1 MKQYLLVIII
11 FLSFVGLGLA
21 QEVPAKDSL
30 KIGLVL
36 SGGGAK
42 GFAHIGVLKVL
53 DSIGLKVDYI
63 AGSSMGAIV
72 GALYSSGYS
81 GKQLDSIFGS
91 VDYDE
96 VITDYLPRESKT
108 FYERENSEK
117 YALTLPFNRF
127 KLKLPSAISSGQ
139 NIYNLL
145 TYLTLPVS
153 DVEEFDQLPI
163 PFFCTATNVETGKA
177 VYLERGNLAQ
187 AITASGAFPSLFQP
201 VIIDDQ
207 LLIDGGVTNNYPIDE
222 LKAKGMDVIIG
233 VDVQDE
239 LATREELTS
248 APDVL
253 LQINN
258 YRTINDMVW
267 KSKKTDIYI
276 KPDIKDFSVISFSE
290 GQRIVKNGEMAARES
305 LPALVEL
312 SKKVWDANDAP
323 KAVLKSPDSIRINSI
338 KIRGYE
344 RYTRAYVLGK
354 LKLKSNS
361 TVSYTDFSRGVN
373 NLMATNNFDSFEY
386 RFQRSYGVEGYDLLA
401 TIKENETTN
410 FLRFGLHY
418 DELYKSAAILNLT
431 RKRTLFDNDVLS
443 LDVVLGDNI
452 RYNLDYFID
461 RGFYWSVG
469 LRTRFN
475 QFHRGVNSQ
484 LIVRSFEEE
493 MNNVNKVD
501 IRLQDFN
508 TQFYVQT
515 LFRKDFALIAGVEH
529 KHLRIASQTLVN
541 QFSNNNDD
549 EFLFENTDYLS
560 LYGNIKLDTYSHR
573 DFPKSG
579 FYFNGDIHSYF
590 YASSF
595 NENFRPF
602 TLAKADIGYAFR
614 ITKRLSMNILEQGGF
629 KMGDNGTS
637 SLDFGLGGYANNFI
651 NNFVSFYG
659 YDFVTITGN
668 SFVKST
674 FTLDYEFFKKNH
686 LLLAANI
693 ANVEDNIFDT
703 GEWLTTPNYSGFAV
717 GYSFETFLGPI
728 EAKYTWSPDTKRD
741 YWFFNL
747 GFWF

>member
-1 MKQYLLVIII
+1 MKHFLAIIAI
-11 FLSFVGLGLA
+11 FLLFAGVGFA
-21 QEVPAKDSL
+21 QETPAKDSL

-72 GALYSSGYS
+72 GSLYASGYS
-81 GKQLDSIFGS
+81 AKQLDSIFGS
-91 VDYDE
+91 VNFDE

-108 FYERENSEK
+108 FYERDNSEK
-117 YALTLPFNRF
+117 YAVTLPFNKF

-139 NIYNLL
+139 NVYNLL

-153 DVEEFDQLPI
+153 DVKEFDKLPI

-187 AITASGAFPSLFQP
+187 SVTASGAFPSLFQP
-201 VIIDDQ
+201 VIINDQ

-233 VDVQDE
+233 VDVQDD

-248 APDVL
+248 APDIL

-267 KSKKTDIYI
+267 KSEKTDIYI

-290 GQRIVKNGEMAARES
+290 GQRIVKNGESAAREQ
-305 LPALVEL
+305 LGPLVEL
-312 SKKVWDANDAP
+312 AKKVGSSNRSTT
-323 KAVLKSPDSIRINSI
+323 KFLKSPDSIRINSI
-338 KIRGYE
+338 KIKGYQK
-344 RYTRAYVLGK
+344 YTRAYVLGK
-354 LKLKSNS
+354 LKLKSNT
-361 TVSYTDFSRGVN
+361 TVNYTDFSSGVN
-373 NLMATNNFDSFEY
+373 NLMATNNFDTFEY
-386 RFQRSYGVEGYDLLA
+386 RFQKSNGIEGYDLLA
-401 TIKENETTN
+401 TIKENETTT
-410 FLRFGLHY
+410 FFRLGLHY
-418 DELYKSAAILNLT
+418 DELYKSAAIVNLT
-431 RKRTLFDNDVLS
+431 RKRALFDNDVLS
-443 LDVVLGDNI
+443 FDVVLGDNI

-475 QFHRGVNSQ
+475 QFDRDVNSQ
-484 LIVRSFEEE
+484 LIFRTFEEE
-493 MNNVNKVD
+493 VSNVNKVD
-501 IRLQDFN
+501 VDLRDFSS
-508 TQFYVQT
+508 QFYVQT
-515 LFRKDFALIAGVEH
+515 LFRKDFALIAGAEH
-529 KHLRIASQTLVN
+529 KHLRITSQTLVN
-541 QFSNNNDD
+541 QFSTNNDD
-549 EFLFENTDYLS
+549 DYLFENTDYLS
-560 LYGNIKLDTYSHR
+560 VYGNIKLDTYSNR
-573 DFPKSG
+573 YFPKKG
-579 FYFNGDIHSYF
+579 FYFNGDIHWYF

-595 NENFRPF
+595 NENFEPF
-602 TLAKADIGYAFR
+602 SIAKADIGYAFK
-614 ITKRLSMNILEQGGF
+614 IANGLSMTILEQGGF
-629 KMGDNGTS
+629 KIGENTTNSM
-637 SLDFGLGGYANNFI
+637 DFGLGGYANNFI

-659 YDFVTITGN
+659 YDFMSITGN

-686 LLLAANI
+686 FLLAANI
-693 ANVEDNIFDT
+693 GNVEDNIFET
-703 GEWLTTPNYSGFAV
+703 GEWLTTPDYTGFAV

>member
-1 MKQYLLVIII
+1 MKQYLLLIII
-11 FLSFVGLGLA
+11 ILCFSGIGVA
-21 QEVPAKDSL
+21 QEAPVRDSL

-72 GALYSSGYS
+72 GALYASGYS

-91 VDYDE
+91 VNFDE
-96 VITDYLPRESKT
+96 VITDFLPRESKT

-117 YALTLPFNRF
+117 YALTLPFNKFR
-127 KLKLPSAISSGQ
+127 LKLPSAISTGQ
-139 NIYNLL
+139 NVYNLL

-153 DVEEFDQLPI
+153 DVREFDQLPI

-207 LLIDGGVTNNYPIDE
+207 LLIDGGVTNNYPIEE
-222 LKAKGMDVIIG
+222 LKAKGMDLIIG
-233 VDVQDE
+233 VDVQDD
-239 LATREELTS
+239 LATRDELTS
-248 APDVL
+248 APDIL

-267 KSKKTDIYI
+267 KSEKTDIYI

-290 GQRIVKNGEMAARES
+290 GQRIVKNGEKAARVKLEELVALSEKSGATKIASES
-305 LPALVEL
+305 
-312 SKKVWDANDAP
+312 N
-323 KAVLKSPDSIRINSI
+323 LKSPDSIRINA
-338 KIRGYE
+338 IRIDGYE
-344 RYTRAYVLGK
+344 KYTRAYVLGK

-361 TVSYTDFSRGVN
+361 TVSYTEFSRGVN

-386 RFQRSYGVEGYDLLA
+386 RFQKSRGVEGYDLLA
-401 TIKENETTN
+401 TINENKTTTY
-410 FLRFGLHY
+410 LRLGLHY

-431 RKRTLFDNDVLS
+431 RKRVLFDNDVLS
-443 LDVVLGDNI
+443 FDVMLGDNI
-452 RYNLDYFID
+452 RYNFDYFID
-461 RGFYWSVG
+461 RGFYWSIG
-469 LRTRFN
+469 LKTRFN
-475 QFHRGVNSQ
+475 QFHRDVNSQ
-484 LIVRSFEEE
+484 LIFRAFEEE
-493 MNNVNKVD
+493 VSNVNKVD
-501 IRLQDFN
+501 VELQDFN

-515 LFRKDFALIAGVEH
+515 LFRKDFALIAGAEH
-529 KHLRIASQTLVN
+529 KHLRIASQTLIS
-541 QFSNNNDD
+541 QFSNNTDD
-549 EFLFENTDYLS
+549 EYQFENTDYLS

-573 DFPKSG
+573 YFPKKG
-579 FYFNGDIHSYF
+579 FYFNGDIHWYF

-595 NENFRPF
+595 NENFEPF
-602 TLAKADIGYAFR
+602 TIAKADIGYAFK

-629 KMGDNGTS
+629 KMGDNSTA
-637 SLDFGLGGYANNFI
+637 SLDFALGGYANNFI

-659 YDFVTITGN
+659 YDFMSIPGN

-674 FTLDYEFFKKNH
+674 FTLDYEIFKKNH
-686 LLLAANI
+686 LLLAANV
-693 ANVEDNIFDT
+693 ANIEDDIFET
-703 GEWLTTPNYSGFAV
+703 GEWFTTPDYSGFAV

-728 EAKYTWSPDTKRD
+728 EAKYTWSPETKND

>member
-1 MKQYLLVIII
+1 MKHFLAIIAI
-11 FLSFVGLGLA
+11 FLLFAGVGFA
-21 QEVPAKDSL
+21 QETPARDSL

-72 GALYSSGYS
+72 GSLYASGYS
-81 GKQLDSIFGS
+81 AKQLDSIFGS
-91 VDYDE
+91 VNFDE

-108 FYERENSEK
+108 FYERDNSEK
-117 YALTLPFNRF
+117 YAVTLPFNKF

-139 NIYNLL
+139 NVYNLL

-153 DVEEFDQLPI
+153 DVKEFDKLPI

-187 AITASGAFPSLFQP
+187 SVTASGAFPSLFQP
-201 VIIDDQ
+201 VIINDQ

-233 VDVQDE
+233 VDVQDD

-248 APDVL
+248 APDIL

-267 KSKKTDIYI
+267 KSEKTDIYI

-290 GQRIVKNGEMAARES
+290 GQRIVKNGESAAREQ
-305 LPALVEL
+305 LGPLVEL
-312 SKKVWDANDAP
+312 AKKVGASNRSTT
-323 KAVLKSPDSIRINSI
+323 KSLKSPDSIRINSI
-338 KIRGYE
+338 KIKGYQK
-344 RYTRAYVLGK
+344 YTRAYVLGK
-354 LKLKSNS
+354 LKLKSNT
-361 TVSYTDFSRGVN
+361 TVNYTDFSRGVN
-373 NLMATNNFDSFEY
+373 NLMATNNFDTFEY
-386 RFQRSYGVEGYDLLA
+386 RFQKSNGIEGYDLLA
-401 TIKENETTN
+401 TIKENETTT
-410 FLRFGLHY
+410 FFRLGLHY
-418 DELYKSAAILNLT
+418 DELYKSAAIVNLT
-431 RKRTLFDNDVLS
+431 RKRALFDNDVLS
-443 LDVVLGDNI
+443 FDVVLGDNI

-475 QFHRGVNSQ
+475 QFDRDVNSQ
-484 LIVRSFEEE
+484 LIFRAFEEE
-493 MNNVNKVD
+493 VSNVNKVD
-501 IRLQDFN
+501 VDLRDFSS
-508 TQFYVQT
+508 QFYVQT
-515 LFRKDFALIAGVEH
+515 LFRKDFALIAGAEH
-529 KHLRIASQTLVN
+529 KHLRITSQTLVN
-541 QFSNNNDD
+541 QFSTNSDD
-549 EFLFENTDYLS
+549 DYLFENTDYLS
-560 LYGNIKLDTYSHR
+560 VYGNIKLDTYSSR
-573 DFPKSG
+573 YFPKKG
-579 FYFNGDIHSYF
+579 FYFNGDIHWYF

-595 NENFRPF
+595 NENFEPF
-602 TLAKADIGYAFR
+602 SIAKADIGYAFK
-614 ITKRLSMNILEQGGF
+614 IANGLSMTILEQGGF
-629 KMGDNGTS
+629 KIGENTTNSM
-637 SLDFGLGGYANNFI
+637 DFGLGGYANNFI

-659 YDFVTITGN
+659 YDFMSITGN

-686 LLLAANI
+686 FLLAANI
-693 ANVEDNIFDT
+693 GNVEDNIFET
-703 GEWLTTPNYSGFAV
+703 GEWLTAPDYTGFAV
-717 GYSFETFLGPI
+717 GYSYETFLGPI